1 MERLGII
8 DLGSNSVR
16 LVIINID
23 DNGAHH
29 QIENLKETV
38 RLIGGTDR
46 NGMLSEASMRY
57 AIDTVKI
64 FAKFCKA
71 RRVDTIKAVATAAVR
86 RAANRDELVARIKD
100 ETGIEFRVLSGDEEA
115 HLGYVGV
122 VNTMNCPTGLMADL
136 GGGSLKLVSF
146 QDRLQTSTASQG
158 FGAVTLSKGFDL
170 HDRPSPENL
179 AKLEN
184 FLIDSYGTLPWLRG
198 FEPII
203 GLGGTFRSLARLAR
217 RRFQYVPDITDGME
231 LSLQEVKEIYD
242 AVSSATLEERRT
254 MPGME
259 WARADLIV
267 AGVAAIY
274 FLMKVSG
281 RERLIV
287 STSSIRDGLL
297 FEYLHRH
304 TGDPIV
310 LSVLTH
316 HIDNLINYYRLEED
330 HLRRV
335 SNLAVTLFDQ
345 LQTVHNM
352 GSFERRV
359 LLVASLLHEIG
370 VVISVEGRD
379 KHTLYMLLNSR
390 LQGFSHRERV
400 IAAYL
405 AASHDELF
413 LSNIELY
420 IKQGPLFESDV
431 SLIEKLAA
439 LLQITHSLD
448 RCHTGV
454 VTQVRTTVEDS
465 ACAMQVM
472 AKSGAEL
479 EIHDAQRR
487 SRSFA
492 KAFGRE
498 LRITLA

>member
-16 LVIINID
+16 LVIISVD
-23 DNGAHH
+23 ENGAHH

-38 RLIGGTDR
+38 RLIGGTNR
-46 NGMLSEASMRY
+46 HGLLSESSMRY

-64 FAKFCKA
+64 FAKFCQA

-86 RAANRDELVARIKD
+86 RAANRDELVKRIKA
-100 ETGIEFRVLSGDEEA
+100 ETGIDFRVLSGDEEA
-115 HLGYVGV
+115 HLGYVGMI
-122 VNTMNCPTGLMADL
+122 NTMSVPTGLMADL

-146 QDRLQTSTASQG
+146 QDRLQSSTASQG
-158 FGAVTLSKGFDL
+158 FGAVTLTNGYDL
-170 HDRPSPENL
+170 QDRPSQENL

-184 FLIDSYGTLPWLRG
+184 FLMDSYKTLPWIQGL
-198 FEPII
+198 EPII
-203 GLGGTFRSLARLAR
+203 GLGGTFRSLARIAR
-217 RRFQYVPDITDGME
+217 RRFNYVPDITDGMD
-231 LSLQEVKEIYD
+231 LSLQQVKEIYD
-242 AVSSATLEERRT
+242 AVSSATLDERRE

-259 WARADLIV
+259 WARADLAV
-267 AGVAAIY
+267 AGIAAIY

-297 FEYLHRH
+297 FEYLHRY

-345 LQTVHNM
+345 LQSVHGL
-352 GSFERRV
+352 GSYERRL

-390 LQGFSHRERV
+390 LQGFNHRERV

-413 LSNIELY
+413 LTNIERY
-420 IKQGPLFESDV
+420 IEHGPLLADDIE
-431 SLIEKLAA
+431 LITKLAA

-454 VTQVRTTVEDS
+454 VTQVRTTVED
-465 ACAMQVM
+465 AVCAVQVL

-479 EIHDAQRR
+479 EINDAQRR
-487 SRSFA
+487 SEAFKKAFA
-492 KAFGRE
+492 KQ
-498 LRITLA
+498 LQIKLA